1 MVQILGSMYATIPV
15 ETASKTLQ
23 IGIGFASHQDAIWAA
38 VRATAMARSGLHGT
52 SPDLVL
58 LVTAGVPAQ
67 DVVPM
72 IRGVLGPVGVAGGA
86 TSAILT
92 HNGAVTAGALVVC
105 LTNSEGAVSGVAA
118 AGGRDLTEAGQGAA
132 RLILAGWPFRMRYPR
147 GLGLAFVKP
156 GFGTPAEAFLQPWRV
171 LMGPKM
177 RTVCSVLSSPV
188 VYGASSSEPLASA
201 ACLEAAYSTGL
212 GYAQGFEPRSAPDLE
227 TLIQGSVDATRTALK
242 RLEGDGARLVLVIES
257 SARHQALGRAA
268 AEEWSAIKSEI
279 DSRTPCV
286 GWLCDH
292 VAGYGRGV
300 RPVDAYGSLVV
311 VALGDAPRR

>member
-1 MVQILGSMYATIPV
+1 MVQILGAMYATIPV

-118 AGGRDLTEAGQGAA
+118 AGGRDLTEAGGGAA
-132 RLILAGWPFRMRYPR
+132 
-147 GLGLAFVKP
+147 P
-156 GFGTPAEAFLQPWRV
+156 GPLPPGAVRVGGSPGPGPPVLQARV
-171 LMGPKM
+171 LTAPPA
-177 RTVCSVLSSPV
+177 LP
-188 VYGASSSEPLASA
+188 PP
-201 ACLEAAYSTGL
+201 
-212 GYAQGFEPRSAPDLE
+212 PR
-227 TLIQGSVDATRTALK
+227 
-242 RLEGDGARLVLVIES
+242 
-257 SARHQALGRAA
+257 
-268 AEEWSAIKSEI
+268 
-279 DSRTPCV
+279 
-286 GWLCDH
+286 
-292 VAGYGRGV
+292 
-300 RPVDAYGSLVV
+300 
-311 VALGDAPRR
+311 

>member
-1 MVQILGSMYATIPV
+1 MHAPIPV
-15 ETASKTLQ
+15 ETESKTLQ
-23 IGIGFASHQDAIWAA
+23 IGIGFASHQDSMWAA
-38 VRATAMARSGLHGT
+38 VRATAMARTGLHGA

-67 DVVPM
+67 DVVPL

-92 HNGAVTAGALVVC
+92 HNGAVTAGALVIC
-105 LTNSEGAVSGVAA
+105 LANGEGAVSGVAA
-118 AGGRDLTEAGQGAA
+118 AGGNDLTEAGQGAA

-156 GFGTPAEAFLQPWRV
+156 GFGAPAEAFLQPWRV

-177 RTVCSVLSSPV
+177 RTVCSVLSAPR
-188 VYGASSSEPLASA
+188 VYGASTGEPLASA

-212 GYAQGFEPRSAPDLE
+212 GYAEGFDGRSAPDSH
-227 TLIQGSVDATRTALK
+227 TLIQGSVDATLTALK
-242 RLEGDGARLVLVIES
+242 RLEGDGARLLLVIES
-257 SARHQALGRAA
+257 TARHRALGAA
-268 AEEWSAIKSEI
+268 AADEWAAIKGTI

-292 VAGYGRGV
+292 VAAYGRGV
-300 RPVDAYGSLVV
+300 RPVDAHGSLVV
-311 VALGDAPRR
+311 VALGDTPRR